1 MQALY
6 FLQGCQPSQLQLLL
20 VRLAHGKEPHNEA
33 YYKNCRARN
42 QENLPHPIDSTPKG
56 TSIQTTKN
64 HTMTSAEA
72 NILRMDGMASEI
84 RPRWM
89 EYMSH
94 TMLFKRIIAYVVSDT
109 LSADPL
115 VMIMKI

>member
-1 MQALY
+1 M
-6 FLQGCQPSQLQLLL
+6 
-20 VRLAHGKEPHNEA
+20 
-33 YYKNCRARN
+33 
-42 QENLPHPIDSTPKG
+42 
-56 TSIQTTKN
+56 TT
-64 HTMTSAEA
+64 AADA

-89 EYMSH
+89 EYTSH

-109 LSADPL
+109 LSVDPL